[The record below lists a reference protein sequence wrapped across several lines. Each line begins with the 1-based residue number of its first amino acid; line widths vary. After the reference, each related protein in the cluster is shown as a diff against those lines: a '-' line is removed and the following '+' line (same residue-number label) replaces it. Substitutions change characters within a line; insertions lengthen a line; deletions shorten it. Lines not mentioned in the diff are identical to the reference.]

1 MKKKIIMFIM
11 ALALCVLSVIPAM
24 AADDMSMYV
33 VDEANLLTD
42 KEEESLYNTMKEISE
57 KQKCSVLKAKACRIL
72 PMTTTITIAMVMEIK
87 EMALC
92 F

>member
-11 ALALCVLSVIPAM
+11 ALTLCVLSVIPAM

-42 KEEESLYNTMKEISE
+42 KEEESLYNAMK
-57 KQKCSVLKAKACRIL
+57 
-72 PMTTTITIAMVMEIK
+72 
-87 EMALC
+87 
-92 F
+92 